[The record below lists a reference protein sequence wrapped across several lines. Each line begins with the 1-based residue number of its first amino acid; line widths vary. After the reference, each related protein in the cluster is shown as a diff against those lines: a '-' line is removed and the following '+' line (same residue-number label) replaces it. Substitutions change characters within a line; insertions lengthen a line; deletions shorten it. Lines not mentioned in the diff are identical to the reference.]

1 MLTPFL
7 FASDVPSRFAPGRRP
22 RLPEDL
28 SPAERIAANSLSP
41 QMRRVIGWLSMG
53 GVWSA
58 AQLGVPLRTLQ
69 RWAKMGVI
77 QRLPYAVHQV
87 AEGLRRYGYPLDSR
101 RRSQVTLYRLGPIG
115 EALARKLYP
124 TTPLHTPDYNL
135 ERLMH
140 DLLTNEVVLRLATMG
155 RAKGWQVYWAG
166 TNAAELRK
174 GSEQIIEPDALLAF
188 RKGEEERA
196 FAIEFHN
203 ERGTRR
209 AKDKVRRYERAYP
222 LEELWGA
229 IWEVERFPSVLAV
242 FHDPAVGRGYKEALA
257 NRRDDSPVVF
267 YGKLIQS
274 ILEGKVDAWKK
285 IAGGERE
292 VLLSLE

>member
-1 MLTPFL
+1 MSLTPFQ
-7 FASDVPSRFAPGRRP
+7 FAQDVPSRFAPGRRP
-22 RLPEDL
+22 RLPDDL

-69 RWAKMGVI
+69 RWAQMGVI
-77 QRLPYAVHQV
+77 QRLPYAVNQV
-87 AEGLRRYGYPLDSR
+87 AEALQRYGYPLDGR

-115 EALARKLYP
+115 ETLARKLYL

-140 DLLTNEVVLRLATMG
+140 DLLTNEVVLRLAAMG
-155 RAKGWQVYWAG
+155 RERGWEVYWAG

-174 GSEQIIEPDALLAF
+174 GSEQIIEPDALLVF
-188 RKGEEERA
+188 RKEGDERA
-196 FAIEFHN
+196 FAVEFHN

-209 AKDKVRRYERAYP
+209 ARDKVRRYERAYP
-222 LEELWGA
+222 MENLWGP
-229 IWEVERFPSVLAV
+229 IWEIERFPAVLAV
-242 FHDPAVGRGYKEALA
+242 FHDPAVGRGYKEALTG
-257 NRRDDSPVVF
+257 RREGSPVVF
-267 YGKLIQS
+267 YGKLVQS
-274 ILEGKVDAWKK
+274 VLEGKVEAWKR
-285 IAGGERE
+285 ITGGERE
-292 VLLSLE
+292 VLLS